1 MDLPGMNY
9 RSYALTGADPQLAPM
24 IAQMTLTAW
33 LLHMSIQ
40 DSDGRIHNPNAG

>member
-1 MDLPGMNY
+1 MLSQGQI
-9 RSYALTGADPQLAPM
+9 RSYAPM

-33 LLHMSIQ
+33 LFHMSIQ